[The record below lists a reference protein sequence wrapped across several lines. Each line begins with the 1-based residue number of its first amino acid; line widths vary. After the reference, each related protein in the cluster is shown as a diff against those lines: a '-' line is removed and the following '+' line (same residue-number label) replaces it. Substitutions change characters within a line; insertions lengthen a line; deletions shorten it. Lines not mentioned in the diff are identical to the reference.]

1 MRRRDF
7 VALCGGALA
16 STATFPLAAAEIYPS
31 RPITIIVP
39 FGPGSGTDIVAR
51 IIGQHLGTAL
61 KANVV
66 VDDRPGANGGLAAA
80 YVAKAAPDGYTLLM
94 ATNSPM
100 SSNPFLLKNVGYDPV
115 KDFAPISR
123 VGSFTLLLVVH
134 PSVPA
139 KTLAEL
145 IAYAKANPGK
155 LTYASGNTS
164 GILAGETLKHWAGID
179 ILQIPYKSVPP
190 ALNDTIAGRVSM
202 AFTDLTPGI
211 PHVQSGSVRAIA
223 ITRLRRSALLPG
235 VPTFD
240 ELGLKDFEV
249 ELWAGMFAPAG
260 TPSDIVARLSVETSQ
275 DRRDAGGEGADRPD
289 RLRDFRLDAAGARR
303 LRQGS
308 ARSHRTHGERRRHR
322 AGVRPHPSSLHL
334 PSPPP
339 HAGEG
344 KEAAR
349 AKRFAVIAS
358 QARFIEQSEF
368 NNCWNCDSLAK
379 HTDARCRDAS
389 AAGGNSMHD
398 IARRSFHQRRLDRRA
413 RLHGGRRRGAADA
426 AEARAQGVP
435 LKVLNA
441 DEAQTLEAVGD
452 TLAIGAQ
459 RGRHRPFRR
468 PAAHRSRRR

>member
-16 STATFPLAAAEIYPS
+16 STMAFPLTAAETYPS

-51 IIGQHLGTAL
+51 IIGQHLGAAL

-66 VDDRPGANGGLAAA
+66 VDDRQGANGGLAAA

-100 SSNPFLLKNVGYDPV
+100 SSNPFLLKNVAYDPV

-223 ITRLRRSALLPG
+223 ITRLRRSVLLPG

-240 ELGLKDFEV
+240 ESGLKDFEV
-249 ELWAGMFAPAG
+249 ESWAGLFAPAG
-260 TPSDIVARLSVETSQ
+260 TPSDIVTRLSVETRKIVEMPEVKAQIAQIGFEVFGSTPQ
-275 DRRDAGGEGADRPD
+275 ELAAFVQNQLVRTGRMVKDAG
-289 RLRDFRLDAAGARR
+289 
-303 LRQGS
+303 
-308 ARSHRTHGERRRHR
+308 
-322 AGVRPHPSSLHL
+322 
-334 PSPPP
+334 
-339 HAGEG
+339 
-344 KEAAR
+344 
-349 AKRFAVIAS
+349 
-358 QARFIEQSEF
+358 IEPE
-368 NNCWNCDSLAK
+368 
-379 HTDARCRDAS
+379 
-389 AAGGNSMHD
+389 
-398 IARRSFHQRRLDRRA
+398 
-413 RLHGGRRRGAADA
+413 
-426 AEARAQGVP
+426 
-435 LKVLNA
+435 
-441 DEAQTLEAVGD
+441 
-452 TLAIGAQ
+452 
-459 RGRHRPFRR
+459 
-468 PAAHRSRRR
+468 